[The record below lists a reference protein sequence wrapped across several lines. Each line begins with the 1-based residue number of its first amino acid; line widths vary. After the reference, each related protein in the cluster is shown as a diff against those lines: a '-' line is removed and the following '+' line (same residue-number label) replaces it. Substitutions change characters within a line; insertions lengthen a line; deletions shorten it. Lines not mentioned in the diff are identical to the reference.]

1 MELRRDMGL
10 KKRVHAILD
19 PAGGEG
25 AASRVFGIF
34 IVTLIS
40 LNIVALALETVK
52 SVRDLCPGFFLA
64 FEVVSVLIFT
74 AEYLLRLWSCTAMRE
89 YSSPI
94 GGRLRFAVSPLALI
108 DLLAVLP
115 FYLPFLGID
124 LRFVRAVRL
133 MRLFRVA
140 KLGRYSQA
148 VRTLGKVFVAKK
160 EELGVTLSVLLILLL
175 ISSCLMYIAEH
186 DAQPEAFSSIPAAM
200 WWSVTTLTTVGYG
213 DIYPVTIWG
222 KALAAVVAILG
233 IGVFA
238 LPTGIIG
245 AGFVEE
251 MQARKKRPSVRTCP
265 HCGGH
270 LSD

>member
-1 MELRRDMGL
+1 MGL
-10 KKRVHAILD
+10 KKRVHEILD
-19 PAGGEG
+19 PPGAAG
-25 AASRVFGIF
+25 AASRAFNIF

-40 LNIVALALETVK
+40 LNIVALVLETVR
-52 SVRDLCPGFFLA
+52 SAYDWCPGFFHA
-64 FEVVSVLIFT
+64 FEVVSILIFT
-74 AEYLLRLWSCTAMRE
+74 AEYLLRLWSCTAAPR

-94 GGRLRFAVSPLALI
+94 IGRLRFAVSPLALI

-115 FYLPFLGID
+115 FYLPLMGVD

-133 MRLFRVA
+133 FRLFRIA
-140 KLGRYSQA
+140 KLGRYSRA
-148 VRTLGKVFVAKK
+148 LRTLGKVFVAKK
-160 EELGVTLSVLLILLL
+160 EELGITLFALLILLL
-175 ISSCLMYIAEH
+175 ISSCLMYLAEH
-186 DAQPEAFSSIPAAM
+186 EAQPEAFSSIPAAM

-213 DIYPVTIWG
+213 DICPVTAEG
-222 KALAAVVAILG
+222 KALAAAVAILG

-251 MQARKKRPSVRTCP
+251 MQDRKNRPPVKTCP
-265 HCGGH
+265 HCGGR

>member
-1 MELRRDMGL
+1 MRL
-10 KKRVHAILD
+10 KKRMHEILD
-19 PAGGEG
+19 VAGAGDT
-25 AASRVFGIF
+25 ASRVFGIF
-34 IVTLIS
+34 IVSLIS
-40 LNIVALALETVK
+40 LNIVALVLETVQ
-52 SVRDLCPGFFLA
+52 SAYDLCPGFFRV

-74 AEYLLRLWSCTAMRE
+74 AEYLLRLWSCTVMRN

-133 MRLFRVA
+133 FRLFRIA

-160 EELGVTLSVLLILLL
+160 EELGITFFVLLILLL
-175 ISSCLMYIAEH
+175 LSSCLMYFAEH

-213 DIYPVTIWG
+213 DICPVTIGG

-251 MQARKKRPSVRTCP
+251 MQARKKRQHTRTCP
-265 HCGGH
+265 HCGGQ